1 MGFEYGLSSVLNDL
15 KAATGYANYWNNF
28 YEELANH
35 GVFELLELWNSYWL
49 EHSWFIIHNCVFSLI
64 QQNIQI
70 NPLTDMEYKLNMR
83 RKQKSNPPSKELRT

>member
-35 GVFELLELWNSYWL
+35 GVFELLELWNSY
-49 EHSWFIIHNCVFSLI
+49 
-64 QQNIQI
+64 
-70 NPLTDMEYKLNMR
+70 
-83 RKQKSNPPSKELRT
+83 